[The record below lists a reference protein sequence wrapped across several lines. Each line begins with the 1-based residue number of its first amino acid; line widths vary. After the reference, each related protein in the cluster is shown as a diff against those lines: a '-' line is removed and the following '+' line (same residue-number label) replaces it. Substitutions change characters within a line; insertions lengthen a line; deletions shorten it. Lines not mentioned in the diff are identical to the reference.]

1 MKDYKDEIET
11 RQLQEDPIRQIIRK
25 ADREGT
31 VLDGC
36 SWPLTSDREVNEY
49 LRMAAGLHTGDIGL
63 DSMNSALSMYPMRF
77 DDVFQAGMDV
87 YREQLQLYLERQT
100 VKEHKDPNR
109 ELDRPRMEDKYIP
122 HTIEA
127 GMDHYLSSDEEIEEM
142 YER

>member
-49 LRMAAGLHTGDIGL
+49 LRMAAGMHTGDKGL
-63 DSMNSALSMYPMRF
+63 DLVLCQEN
-77 DDVFQAGMDV
+77 G
-87 YREQLQLYLERQT
+87 
-100 VKEHKDPNR
+100 H
-109 ELDRPRMEDKYIP
+109 
-122 HTIEA
+122 
-127 GMDHYLSSDEEIEEM
+127 
-142 YER
+142 